1 MWVVGLRKKRVGY
14 MVNIKRAALEIKT
27 IGLYDGILQDILK
40 KVGVDNMDERGIGH
54 FLVDNPAV
62 LAEYKMLNTE
72 YNISNIHIKDVALA
86 KQHDTIS
93 ARKIELLNSN
103 LSFLRENE
111 KYTLDFAQSSTL
123 LTVMSIEFFVLFSA
137 QYFIVLLDM
146 KNWQLEIYTL
156 FLASIAWAYW
166 YSKKQKALYV
176 RKKEEFETRYEEAL
190 LILSELED
198 GGVVKKDDLWIS
210 EYDGH
215 I

>member
-1 MWVVGLRKKRVGY
+1 
-14 MVNIKRAALEIKT
+14 MVNIKRVALEIKT

-40 KVGVDNMDERGIGH
+40 KVGVKNMDEKEIEH
-54 FLVDNPAV
+54 FLIDNSDF
-62 LAEYKMLNTE
+62 LTEYKTLNTE
-72 YNISNIHIKDVALA
+72 YNISNIHLQDASNKFAYDVEDV
-86 KQHDTIS
+86 K
-93 ARKIELLNSN
+93 KIELFNSH

-146 KNWQLEIYTL
+146 KNWQLEIYGL

-166 YSKKQKALYV
+166 YSKKQKALYA
-176 RKKEEFETRYEEAL
+176 RKKDEFEDRYEAAL
-190 LILSELED
+190 LILSQLED
-198 GGVVKKDDLWIS
+198 AGVVKKDDLWIS
-210 EYDGH
+210 QSDEH